1 MIKQTIVLG
10 AVAVAS
16 VLGLSQSSAQDLPKA
31 QPNFLTIYREQ
42 VKVGMADEHARHE
55 TGWPAAFAKAQ
66 STNYYLAMSSLTGS
80 KEVLYVVPW
89 KSHAEEAE
97 NMKRT
102 HADPVLSSKM
112 SKLAREDANY
122 VDSLSITQ
130 LRARPGL
137 SLGEFPDLAKARF
150 SQISVFRVRPGK
162 VELFTKASKA
172 YGAAAKRA
180 NPKASYRVYE
190 VIAGMPSPTFITFTT
205 VEDYAEFDQRTAD
218 DEATWQGATDEE
230 KALISGFMSE
240 GVIELETNRYEI
252 DPKQSYVAEATKAI
266 DPEFWNSK

>member
-16 VLGLSQSSAQDLPKA
+16 VLGLIQSSAQDLPKT

-55 TGWPAAFAKAQ
+55 AGWPAAFAKAH
-66 STNYYLAMSSLTGS
+66 STNYYLAMSSLTGK
-80 KEVLYVVPW
+80 KEVLYVAAW
-89 KSHAEEAE
+89 KSHAQLGED
-97 NMKRT
+97 MKRE
-102 HADPVLSSKM
+102 HADPVLSSRM
-112 SKLAREDANY
+112 SKLAREDAKY

-130 LRARPGL
+130 LRARPDL

-162 VELFTKASKA
+162 AELFAKASKA

-190 VIAGMPSPTFITFTT
+190 VIAGMPTPTFITFTS
-205 VEDYAEFDQRTAD
+205 VEDFAEFDQRMAD
-218 DEATWQGATDEE
+218 DGATWQGATDEE
-230 KALISGFMSE
+230 KALISGFMTE

-266 DPEFWNSK
+266 DPEFWNAK